1 MTMQDRAMDNYN
13 YWNDS
18 RVRAAMISDPYR
30 VLESNDKTTKIS
42 IYATMVN
49 PDDDDD
55 DEKEVV
61 MDLPT
66 RYEVC
71 GMCEGSATV
80 VNPSIDAGGLTQEDM
95 YERGPEFEEEYFA
108 GSYDVQCPE
117 CKGKRV
123 VPHLEFPK
131 EVQARVD
138 EWYKDEAD
146 YARTVAMERAMG
158 A

>member
-1 MTMQDRAMDNYN
+1 MQDRAMDNYN
-13 YWNDS
+13 YWMDP
-18 RVRAAMISDPYR
+18 RVRAGMIHDPFE
-30 VLESNDKTTKIS
+30 VLESNDRVTKVS
-42 IYATMVN
+42 IYSSMVD
-49 PDDDDD
+49 PDDDEDD
-55 DEKEVV
+55 GKKVIMEV
-61 MDLPT
+61 PT

-108 GSYDVQCPE
+108 GHYDVQCPE

-123 VPHLEFPK
+123 VPLLEFPK

-138 EWYKDEAD
+138 EWYADEAD
-146 YARTVAMERAMG
+146 HARTVAMERAMG